1 MVSQNRIINLVSK
14 VNPEVFKLINKDIFG
29 NLEEP
34 LGSVQGAVTRILVN
48 HEQMLKSLM
57 PVILSTSAEDPTWYK
72 KVANYWHSFSIKVPV
87 GGRNLEIGFNFDRND
102 LARKKSIDELISIAS
117 KNKVTIDSDDAFMAY
132 VLKEVPEF
140 EKYKYA
146 TPINVVDYLIWI
158 FCLGHREVA
167 KDSISNALDKS
178 TKIRFVLID
187 PKEVEDNRRA
197 QHTLSIEATKKYLEI
212 ISDRNKVKDI
222 LYIRGE
228 NASKL
233 DDLDADAKL
242 KAFADHNPREF
253 LTIANDKNSNTRA
266 RIERYCIAGVLKRL
280 TNTSIIVDANDT
292 SVVVGNTLDEA
303 IAFFSSESTE
313 RVAKVKEFKARY
325 SQSKN

>member
-1 MVSQNRIINLVSK
+1 MVSQTRTINLLTK
-14 VNPEVFKLINKDIFG
+14 VNPEVFKLINKDVFG

-34 LGSVQGAVTRILVN
+34 LGSVQGAVNRILVN
-48 HEQMLKSLM
+48 HEQMLKALM
-57 PVILSTSAEDPTWYK
+57 PVILSTIPDDPTWYK

-87 GGRNLEIGFNFDRND
+87 GGRNLEIGFNFDIND
-102 LARKKSIDELISIAS
+102 LSRKKNIEELISIAG
-117 KNKVTIDSDDAFMAY
+117 KNKVTITDDESLMAY
-132 VLKEVPEF
+132 ILKNVTEF

-167 KDSISNALDKS
+167 KDPVSNALDKS

-233 DDLDADAKL
+233 DDLDADARL
-242 KAFADHNPREF
+242 KAFADHNPKEF
-253 LTIANDKNSNTRA
+253 LTIANDKNSNIRA
-266 RIERYCIAGVLKRL
+266 RIERYCIAGILKRL

-303 IAFFSSESTE
+303 IAFFSSEA
-313 RVAKVKEFKARY
+313 VDKAAKVREFKTRY
-325 SQSKN
+325 SQNKN